1 MRRQTIRETKWGAAV
16 LTLGLLAGAT
26 AALAA
31 PAKEEF
37 LRELRTAGET
47 PVDLVTPAPGSRLLF
62 FEIPAQELRGPQAT
76 VDLKVHT
83 DGHLWLHE
91 RLALDVPA
99 DGDAVAVELLG
110 WNPDK
115 LAELRRIAEAP
126 GTDVRIAVW
135 LDGRRL
141 RELRFA
147 DFVHYN
153 ETLARTGF
161 RPVEARSEILVPAP
175 SVPDFNSLEKY
186 NVACGEEC
194 GRQLDQCELF
204 CDPYG
209 GPQGC
214 EQCRRDLDT
223 CQQWCAT
230 CPAVKEWTDT
240 VLLAVLP
247 TYQPPI
253 CLGFPAG
260 KSYYPVTART
270 RVTRY
275 RRTTNCDYSVTTTVL
290 SVKYVDQP
298 CYQDRRLACSPS
310 YGLNPTC
317 VIPWNYA

>member
-1 MRRQTIRETKWGAAV
+1 MRMQTIREAKWGSI
-16 LTLGLLAGAT
+16 LILGLLAGAS

-31 PAKEEF
+31 PAKEQF
-37 LRELRTAGET
+37 LRELRTEGET
-47 PVDLVTPAPGSRLLF
+47 PVDFVVPAPGSRLLF

-91 RLALDVPA
+91 RLVLDVPA

-115 LAELRRIAEAP
+115 LAELRRIAAAP

-153 ETLARTGF
+153 EALARTGF
-161 RPVEARSEILVPAP
+161 RPVETRSVILVPAEAG
-175 SVPDFNSLEKY
+175 PDYTPLEKY
-186 NVACGEEC
+186 NVACGE
-194 GRQLDQCELF
+194 QCSQQFDDCERY

-214 EQCRRDLDT
+214 GQCRIDLDT
-223 CQQWCAT
+223 CQQWCAS
-230 CPAVKEWTDT
+230 CPAIKEWTET
-240 VLLAVLP
+240 VLAAVLP
-247 TYQPPI
+247 TYQYPV
-253 CLGFPAG
+253 CLGWPTA
-260 KSYYPVTART
+260 KSYDPVTARF

-275 RRTTNCDYSVTTTVL
+275 RRTTNCDYTVTTTVL
-290 SVKYVDQP
+290 SLKYVDQP
-298 CYQDRRLACSPS
+298 CYQDRRQACSFSVGP
-310 YGLNPTC
+310 NPTC
-317 VIPWNYA
+317 VIPWNYS